1 MAMDAYIQQ
10 RQLDV
15 EVRFD
20 VLSYTLNR
28 GKWQLEQL
36 KDAFY
41 PF

>member
-10 RQLDV
+10 HQLEV

-20 VLSYTLNR
+20 VLSYTLIR

-36 KDAFY
+36 KDEFY
-41 PF
+41 VF